1 LFVWDLCC
9 QTAKLVERLIDLAVR
24 LSALRQV
31 QFNRRARQTA
41 VGPPRNRCHYFQ
53 ITIELRHR
61 RQQRSRLMRS
71 LRLQKQLWLI
81 QKPIANCSCRSAPC
95 GI

>member
-1 LFVWDLCC
+1 MWDLCC
-9 QTAKLVERLIDLAVR
+9 QTAKLVERLMDLAVR

-31 QFNRRARQTA
+31 QFHRQARQTA

-53 ITIELRHR
+53 ITMEFRHR
-61 RQQRSRLMRS
+61 RQLRSRLMLP
-71 LRLQKQLWLI
+71 LRLQKQLRLI